1 MKNVTYCRNTVVTD
15 LQLCCNTITVIKLLY
30 FDMSNGDWCIKYLFL
45 AYVYGHFICQKWIF
59 YTPVKKITI
68 YVQNLRMRYYFFLHM
83 CKKNLLDWNCDSS
96 SWFVYF
102 FLLVSLL
109 KNDHKSISFS
119 CRKWLSGRPTF
130 PKFFEQTKL
139 QPRAIYADITTL
151 VYVLDI
157 ASCQDLLSFWF
168 MTYEL

>member
-1 MKNVTYCRNTVVTD
+1 MSKKEFFSIFLLLNEDQIGWFLKNVTYCRNTVVTD

-102 FLLVSLL
+102 FYSFHSWKMITAFLVENGFQVDRPSQ
-109 KNDHKSISFS
+109 NFS
-119 CRKWLSGRPTF
+119 SKQNYNLGRYMPI
-130 PKFFEQTKL
+130 L
-139 QPRAIYADITTL
+139 QH
-151 VYVLDI
+151 
-157 ASCQDLLSFWF
+157 
-168 MTYEL
+168 